1 MLLNTYCRLQIAEIK
16 RQGEEKKQEFSKH
29 LEKTSEEVQDFSERM
44 LVSITCLD
52 DLFMSGSRLAD
63 RGHDVEVLTQF
74 DGMSTQLMQAE
85 KDLSYEK
92 PFMVKQSYLDK
103 GVSNKQFADSK
114 NIVLFAC
121 IVIWNTGFL

>member
-85 KDLSYEK
+85 KDLSCEK
-92 PFMVKQSYLDK
+92 PYMVKHSYLDI
-103 GVSNKQFADSK
+103 GLSNNQFAASK
-114 NIVLFAC
+114 D
-121 IVIWNTGFL
+121 